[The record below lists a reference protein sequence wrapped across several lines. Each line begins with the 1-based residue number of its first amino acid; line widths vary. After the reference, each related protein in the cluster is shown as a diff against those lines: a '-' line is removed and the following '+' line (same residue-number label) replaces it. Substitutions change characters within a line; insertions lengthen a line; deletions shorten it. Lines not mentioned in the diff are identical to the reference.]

1 MSHRMLDT
9 NVVKKQ
15 YENDQNLSIRISIHQ
30 KYSVNQQGFSNW
42 IAKQYELP
50 KGGKVLELGCGN
62 GEIWKDNLNRLKDC
76 QMILSDFSEGMLAAA
91 KTNLPSQKNLS
102 FEQIDIQ
109 AIPYEDASFDVVIAN
124 MMLHHVP
131 DLNVALSEVKRV
143 LKPNGIFYTAVP
155 GEQGIHN
162 YLSDVLKE
170 YGILQK
176 MMGIFTMQNGYPI
189 LQEVFPQ
196 VELREYEDA
205 LEVTD
210 TNDLVEY
217 LYSMASIVDL
227 KEVSREM
234 IYDLFEQQK
243 NDQGSIHVP
252 KEYGLLIAKNF
263 CANEVVIR

>member
-1 MSHRMLDT
+1 MSHKMLDT

-42 IAKQYELP
+42 IVEQYELP
-50 KGGKVLELGCGN
+50 KGGNVLELGCGN
-62 GEIWKDNLNRLKDC
+62 GEIWKENWNRLNDC
-76 QMILSDFSEGMLAAA
+76 QIILSDFSQGMLAAA
-91 KTNLPSQKNLS
+91 KANLPNQKNLS

-109 AIPYEDASFDVVIAN
+109 SIPYEDETFDVVIAN

-131 DLNVALSEVKRV
+131 DITRALSEVKRV

-176 MMGIFTMQNGYPI
+176 MMGIFTIQKGYPI

-227 KEVSREM
+227 KEVSREV
-234 IYDLFEQQK
+234 IYELFEQQK
-243 NDQGSIHVP
+243 NEQGSIHVP
-252 KEYGLLIAKNF
+252 KEYGLLIAKK
-263 CANEVVIR
+263 